1 MYCTVKELGYLVVWG
16 VEGRGGGGLVQ
27 TGFSKPW
34 SQTIILAN
42 LIKNS
47 VKKAFITLTG
57 HAFIFL
63 E

>member
-1 MYCTVKELGYLVVWG
+1 MYCTVKELGYLVVG
-16 VEGRGGGGLVQ
+16 GGGGLVY

-47 VKKAFITLTG
+47 VKKTFITLTG
-57 HAFIFL
+57 HACGMTHL
-63 E
+63 

>member
-1 MYCTVKELGYLVVWG
+1 MYCTVKELGYLVV
-16 VEGRGGGGLVQ
+16 GGGGGGALLQ

-47 VKKAFITLTG
+47 VKKALIIL
-57 HAFIFL
+57 
-63 E
+63 

>member
-1 MYCTVKELGYLVVWG
+1 MQKCTVKELGYLVVWG
-16 VEGRGGGGLVQ
+16 RRGLVQ
-27 TGFSKPW
+27 RGFSKPW